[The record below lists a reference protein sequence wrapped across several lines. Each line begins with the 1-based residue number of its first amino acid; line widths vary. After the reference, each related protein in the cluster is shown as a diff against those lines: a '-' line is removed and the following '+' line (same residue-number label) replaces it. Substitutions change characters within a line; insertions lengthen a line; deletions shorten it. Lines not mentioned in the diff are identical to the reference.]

1 MILLLDFFVLYIVFS
16 NIAILIKEIVC
27 ARSQSYYLFNVVRL
41 ILLFFCDNPLVIL
54 NSWYFERMLFHILM
68 LFLFLLSESLRLSS
82 IRLEIIV
89 RFLFAKILLSKT
101 FAFLPIISP
110 HSFSVYRYKL
120 PDLIIIKQLII
131 QVNWQLVGLKIV
143 GITIHFTNI
152 IKK

>member
-1 MILLLDFFVLYIVFS
+1 M
-16 NIAILIKEIVC
+16 IKEIVC

-68 LFLFLLSESLRLSS
+68 LFLFLLSESLRLCS

-89 RFLFAKILLSKT
+89 RFLFAKILHSET

-110 HSFSVYRYKL
+110 HSFSVYRCKL

-152 IKK
+152 ITK